1 MIEYRL
7 QILPDALRLLLEEA
21 EAFIGEEE
29 FKGQK
34 TYLIYSSDDISDILN
49 ELGIPFESKDT
60 EETGWQEKWKEYIQE
75 DYLTDDI
82 YFIFE
87 KDKTF
92 EDNRRTLYINPSRAF
107 GTGAHPTTK
116 IAARLLSKVCSGKS
130 ILDVGTGSG
139 ILAIAASMNGA
150 KHIDAFDIDPMS
162 LDNCLENI
170 KNNNCSNIDA
180 WTGDIADIKDKSYD
194 IVCANIISS
203 VLLAIKDNVNRLTTE
218 YVIYSGILESEFD
231 NIKDELCKGYQI
243 DERITINE
251 WTGVRLKKC

>member
-7 QILPDALRLLLEEA
+7 QILPDALRLLVEEA

-92 EDNRRTLYINPSRAF
+92 EDNRRTLYINPSLAF

-139 ILAIAASMNGA
+139 ILAIAASMDGA
-150 KHIDAFDIDPMS
+150 LHIDAFDIDPMS

-180 WTGDIADIKDKSYD
+180 WTGDIADIKDKTYD

-203 VLLAIKDNVNRLTTE
+203 VLLAIKDDVNRLTTE

>member
-92 EDNRRTLYINPSRAF
+92 EDNRRTLYINPSLAF

-139 ILAIAASMNGA
+139 ILAIAASMDGA
-150 KHIDAFDIDPMS
+150 LHIDAFDIDPMS

-180 WTGDIADIKDKSYD
+180 WTGDIADIKDKTYD

-203 VLLAIKDNVNRLTTE
+203 VLLAIKDDVNRLTTE

>member
-49 ELGIPFESKDT
+49 ELGIPFGSKDT

-75 DYLTDDI
+75 DYLTNDI

-92 EDNRRTLYINPSRAF
+92 EDNRRTLYINPSLAF

-251 WTGVRLKKC
+251 WTGVRFKKC

>member
-87 KDKTF
+87 KGKTF
-92 EDNRRTLYINPSRAF
+92 EDNRRTLYINPSLAF

-116 IAARLLSKVCSGKS
+116 IAARLLSKVCSGKN

-139 ILAIAASMNGA
+139 ILAIAASMNKA
-150 KHIDAFDIDPMS
+150 LHIDAFDIDPMS

-203 VLLAIKDNVNRLTTE
+203 VLLAIKDNVNRLSSE
-218 YVIYSGILESEFD
+218 YVIYSGILDREFD
-231 NIKDELCKGYQI
+231 SVKDELCKGYTI

>member
-92 EDNRRTLYINPSRAF
+92 EDNRRTLYINPSLAF
-107 GTGAHPTTK
+107 GTGTHPTTK
-116 IAARLLSKVCSGKS
+116 IAARLLSKVCSNKS

-139 ILAIAASMNGA
+139 ILAIAASMDGA
-150 KHIDAFDIDPMS
+150 LHIDAFDIDPMS

-180 WTGDIADIKDKSYD
+180 WTGDIADIKDKTYD

-203 VLLAIKDNVNRLTTE
+203 VLLAIKDDVNRLTTE

>member
-7 QILPDALRLLLEEA
+7 ETLPDALRLLLEEA

-29 FKGQK
+29 FKGKK
-34 TYLIYSSDDISDILN
+34 TYLIYSSDDISDILQ
-49 ELGIPFESKDT
+49 ELHIPFQSKDT

-87 KDKTF
+87 KGKTF
-92 EDNRRTLYINPSRAF
+92 ADNRKTLYINPSLAF

-116 IAARLLSKVCSGKS
+116 IAARLLCKVADGKT
-130 ILDVGTGSG
+130 ILDAGTGSG
-139 ILAIAASMNGA
+139 ILAISASMNNA

-162 LDNCLENI
+162 LNNCLENI
-170 KNNNCSNIDA
+170 ENNNCSNIKA
-180 WTGDIADIKDKSYD
+180 WTGNISDIKDKVYD

-203 VLLAIKDNVNRLTTE
+203 VLLSIKDDIDRLSSE
-218 YVIYSGILESEFD
+218 YIIYSGILASEYESV
-231 NIKDELCKGYQI
+231 KDELCQGYKE

>member
-7 QILPDALRLLLEEA
+7 QILPVALRLLLEEA

-92 EDNRRTLYINPSRAF
+92 EDNRRTLYINPSLAF

-116 IAARLLSKVCSGKS
+116 IAARLLSKVCSGKN

-139 ILAIAASMNGA
+139 ILAIAASMNKA
-150 KHIDAFDIDPMS
+150 LHIDAFDIDPMS

-203 VLLAIKDNVNRLTTE
+203 VLLAIKDNVNRLSSE
-218 YVIYSGILESEFD
+218 YVIYSGILDREFD
-231 NIKDELCKGYQI
+231 SVKDELCKGYII

>member
-92 EDNRRTLYINPSRAF
+92 EDNRRTLYINPSLAF

-139 ILAIAASMNGA
+139 ILAIAASMDGA
-150 KHIDAFDIDPMS
+150 LHIDAFDIDPMS

-180 WTGDIADIKDKSYD
+180 WTGDIADIKDKTYD

-203 VLLAIKDNVNRLTTE
+203 VLLAIKDDVNRLTTE

-251 WTGVRLKKC
+251 WTGVRFKKC

>member
-92 EDNRRTLYINPSRAF
+92 EDNRRTLYINPSLAF

-139 ILAIAASMNGA
+139 ILAIAASMDGA
-150 KHIDAFDIDPMS
+150 LHIDAFDIDPMS

-180 WTGDIADIKDKSYD
+180 WTGDIADIKDKTYD

-203 VLLAIKDNVNRLTTE
+203 VLLVLKDNINRLTTE

>member
-7 QILPDALRLLLEEA
+7 QILPGALRLLLEEA

-92 EDNRRTLYINPSRAF
+92 EDNRRTLYINPSLAF

-139 ILAIAASMNGA
+139 ILAIAASMDGA
-150 KHIDAFDIDPMS
+150 LHIDAFDIDPMS

-180 WTGDIADIKDKSYD
+180 WTGDIADIKDKTYD

-203 VLLAIKDNVNRLTTE
+203 VLLAIKDDVNRLTTE

>member
-49 ELGIPFESKDT
+49 EPGIPFESKDT

-92 EDNRRTLYINPSRAF
+92 EDNRRTLYINPSLAF

-139 ILAIAASMNGA
+139 ILAIAASMDGA
-150 KHIDAFDIDPMS
+150 LHIDAFDIDPMS

-180 WTGDIADIKDKSYD
+180 WTGDIADIKDKTYD

-203 VLLAIKDNVNRLTTE
+203 VLLAIKDDVNRLTTE

-251 WTGVRLKKC
+251 WTGVRFKKC

>member
-92 EDNRRTLYINPSRAF
+92 EDNRRTLYINPSLAF

-139 ILAIAASMNGA
+139 ILAIAASMDGA
-150 KHIDAFDIDPMS
+150 LHIDAFDIDPMS

-203 VLLAIKDNVNRLTTE
+203 VLLAIKDDVNRLTTE

-251 WTGVRLKKC
+251 WTGVRFKKC

>member
-92 EDNRRTLYINPSRAF
+92 EDNRRTLYINPSLAF

-139 ILAIAASMNGA
+139 ILAIAASMDDA
-150 KHIDAFDIDPMS
+150 LHIDAFDIDPMS

-180 WTGDIADIKDKSYD
+180 WTGYIADIKDKTYD
-194 IVCANIISS
+194 IVCVNIISS
-203 VLLAIKDNVNRLTTE
+203 VLLAIKDDVNRLTTE

-251 WTGVRLKKC
+251 WTGVRFKKC

>member
-34 TYLIYSSDDISDILN
+34 TYLIYSSDDISDILK

-87 KDKTF
+87 KGKTF
-92 EDNRRTLYINPSRAF
+92 EDNRQTLYINPSLAF

-116 IAARLLSKVCSGKS
+116 IAARLLSEVCSGKS
-130 ILDVGTGSG
+130 VLDVGTGSG
-139 ILAIAASMNGA
+139 ILAIAASTKGA
-150 KHIDAFDIDPMS
+150 EHIDAFDIDPMS

-170 KNNNCSNIDA
+170 KNNNCSNIDV
-180 WTGDIADIKDKSYD
+180 WTGDIADIKDKTYD

-203 VLLAIKDNVNRLTTE
+203 VLLDIKDNVNRLSSE
-218 YVIYSGILESEFD
+218 YVIYSGILDKEFD
-231 NIKDELCKGYQI
+231 SVKDDLCLGYQI
-243 DERITINE
+243 EERITINE

>member
-7 QILPDALRLLLEEA
+7 QTLPDALRLLLEEA

-49 ELGIPFESKDT
+49 QLGISFESKDT

-75 DYLTDDI
+75 DYLTSDI

-87 KDKTF
+87 KGKTF
-92 EDNRRTLYINPSRAF
+92 EDNRRTLYINPSLAF

-116 IAARLLSKVCSGKS
+116 IAARLLSKVCSGKN

-139 ILAIAASMNGA
+139 ILAIAASMNKA

-170 KNNNCSNIDA
+170 KNNDCLNIDA
-180 WTGDIADIKDKSYD
+180 WTGDIADIKNKTYD

-203 VLLAIKDNVNRLTTE
+203 VLLAVKDNVNRLSSE
-218 YVIYSGILESEFD
+218 YVIYSGILDSEFD
-231 NIKDELCKGYQI
+231 SVKDELCLGYQI
-243 DERITINE
+243 DERITIKE

>member
-92 EDNRRTLYINPSRAF
+92 EDNRRTLYINPSLAF

-150 KHIDAFDIDPMS
+150 LHIDAFDIDPMS

-170 KNNNCSNIDA
+170 KNNNCLNIDA
-180 WTGDIADIKDKSYD
+180 WTGDIADIKDKTYD

-203 VLLAIKDNVNRLTTE
+203 VLLAIKDDVNRLTTE

-251 WTGVRLKKC
+251 WTGVRFKKC

>member
-92 EDNRRTLYINPSRAF
+92 EDNRRTLYINPSLAF

-139 ILAIAASMNGA
+139 ILAIAASMDGA
-150 KHIDAFDIDPMS
+150 LHIDAFDIDPMS

-203 VLLAIKDNVNRLTTE
+203 VLLVLKDNINRLTTE

>member
-92 EDNRRTLYINPSRAF
+92 EDNRRTLYINPSLAF

-150 KHIDAFDIDPMS
+150 LHIDAFDIDPMS

-180 WTGDIADIKDKSYD
+180 WTGDIAEIKDKSYD

-203 VLLAIKDNVNRLTTE
+203 VLLAIKDNINRLTTE

>member
-92 EDNRRTLYINPSRAF
+92 EDNRRTLYINPSLAF

-139 ILAIAASMNGA
+139 ILAIAASMDGA
-150 KHIDAFDIDPMS
+150 LHIDAFDIDPMS

-170 KNNNCSNIDA
+170 KNNNCLNIDA
-180 WTGDIADIKDKSYD
+180 WTGNIAEIKDKSYD

-203 VLLAIKDNVNRLTTE
+203 VLLVLKDNINRLTTE

>member
-92 EDNRRTLYINPSRAF
+92 EDNRRTLYINPSLAF

-139 ILAIAASMNGA
+139 ILAIAASMDGA
-150 KHIDAFDIDPMS
+150 LHIDAFDIDPMS

-180 WTGDIADIKDKSYD
+180 WTGDIADIKDKTYD

-251 WTGVRLKKC
+251 WTGVRIKKC

>member
-7 QILPDALRLLLEEA
+7 QLLPDALRILLEEA

-29 FKGQK
+29 FKGQT
-34 TYLIYSSDDISDILN
+34 TYLIYSSDDISDILK
-49 ELGIPFESKDT
+49 ELNIPFESKDT

-75 DYLTDDI
+75 DFLTDDI

-87 KDKTF
+87 KGKTF
-92 EDNRRTLYINPSRAF
+92 DDKRRTLYINPSLAF

-116 IAARLLSKVCSGKS
+116 IAAQLLSKVCSGKS
-130 ILDVGTGSG
+130 VLDVGTGSG

-150 KHIDAFDIDPMS
+150 SYIDAFDIDPMS
-162 LDNCLENI
+162 LSNCLENI
-170 KNNNCSNIDA
+170 ENNGCTNIKA
-180 WTGDIADIKDKSYD
+180 WTGDIADIKDKTYD

-203 VLLAIKDNVNRLTTE
+203 VLLSIQSDVERLSSE
-218 YVIYSGILESEFD
+218 YIIYSGILDSEFD
-231 NIKDELCKGYQI
+231 SIKDKLCNGYII
-243 DERITINE
+243 DDRITINE

>member
-92 EDNRRTLYINPSRAF
+92 EDNRRTLYINPSLAF

-139 ILAIAASMNGA
+139 ILAIAASMDGA
-150 KHIDAFDIDPMS
+150 LHIDAFDIDPMS

-180 WTGDIADIKDKSYD
+180 WTGNIADIKDKSYD

-203 VLLAIKDNVNRLTTE
+203 VLLAIKDDVNRLTTE

>member
-92 EDNRRTLYINPSRAF
+92 EDNRRTLYINPSLAF

-150 KHIDAFDIDPMS
+150 LHIDAFDIDPMS

-203 VLLAIKDNVNRLTTE
+203 VLLAIKDNINRLTTE

>member
-92 EDNRRTLYINPSRAF
+92 EDNRRTLYINPSLAF

-150 KHIDAFDIDPMS
+150 KRIDAFDIDPMS

>member
-92 EDNRRTLYINPSRAF
+92 EDNRRTLYINPSLAF

-139 ILAIAASMNGA
+139 ILAIAASMDGA
-150 KHIDAFDIDPMS
+150 LHIDAFDIDPMS

-180 WTGDIADIKDKSYD
+180 WTGDIADIKDKTYD

-203 VLLAIKDNVNRLTTE
+203 VLLVLKDNINRLTTE
-218 YVIYSGILESEFD
+218 NVIYSGILESEFD

>member
-49 ELGIPFESKDT
+49 ELGIPFESKDA

-92 EDNRRTLYINPSRAF
+92 EDNRRTLYINPSLAF

-139 ILAIAASMNGA
+139 ILAIAASMDGA

-203 VLLAIKDNVNRLTTE
+203 VLLVLKDNINRLTTE

>member
-92 EDNRRTLYINPSRAF
+92 EDNRRTLYINPSLAF

-139 ILAIAASMNGA
+139 ILAIAASMDGA
-150 KHIDAFDIDPMS
+150 LHIDAFDIDPMS

-180 WTGDIADIKDKSYD
+180 WTGDIADIKDKTYD

-203 VLLAIKDNVNRLTTE
+203 VLLAIKDDVNRLTTE
-218 YVIYSGILESEFD
+218 YVIYSGILESEFN

>member
-92 EDNRRTLYINPSRAF
+92 EDNRRTLYINPSLAF

-139 ILAIAASMNGA
+139 ILAIAASMDGA
-150 KHIDAFDIDPMS
+150 LHIDAFDIDPMS

-180 WTGDIADIKDKSYD
+180 WTGDIADIKDKTYD

>member
-92 EDNRRTLYINPSRAF
+92 EDNRRTLYINPSLAF

-139 ILAIAASMNGA
+139 ILAIAASMDGA
-150 KHIDAFDIDPMS
+150 LHIDAFDIDPMS

-170 KNNNCSNIDA
+170 KNNNCLNIDA

-203 VLLAIKDNVNRLTTE
+203 VLLVLKDNINRLTTE

>member
-7 QILPDALRLLLEEA
+7 QTLPDVLRILLEEA

-29 FKGQK
+29 FKDKK

-75 DYLTDDI
+75 DYLTSDI

-87 KDKTF
+87 KGKKF
-92 EDNRRTLYINPSRAF
+92 EDNRRTLYINPSLAF
-107 GTGAHPTTK
+107 GTGTHPTTK
-116 IAARLLSKVCSGKS
+116 IAARLLSRVCSNKN

-139 ILAIAASMNGA
+139 ILAIAASMNNA
-150 KHIDAFDIDPMS
+150 LHIDAFDIDPMS

-170 KNNNCSNIDA
+170 KHNNCSNIDA
-180 WTGDIADIKDKSYD
+180 WTGDIADIKDKSYH

-203 VLLAIKDNVNRLTTE
+203 VLLAIKDNINRLASE
-218 YVIYSGILESEFD
+218 YIIYSGILDSEFD
-231 NIKDELCKGYQI
+231 SIKDELCIGYQI
-243 DERITINE
+243 DERLTINE

>member
-92 EDNRRTLYINPSRAF
+92 EDNRRTLYINPSLAF

-139 ILAIAASMNGA
+139 ILAIAASMDGA
-150 KHIDAFDIDPMS
+150 KRIDAFDIDPMS

-180 WTGDIADIKDKSYD
+180 WTGDIADIKDKTYD

-203 VLLAIKDNVNRLTTE
+203 VLLAIKDDVNRLTTE

>member
-92 EDNRRTLYINPSRAF
+92 EDNRRTLYINPSLAF

-116 IAARLLSKVCSGKS
+116 IAARLLSKLCSGKS

-139 ILAIAASMNGA
+139 ILAIAASMDGA
-150 KHIDAFDIDPMS
+150 LHIDAFDIDPMS

-203 VLLAIKDNVNRLTTE
+203 VLLVLKDNINRLTTE

>member
-7 QILPDALRLLLEEA
+7 QILPDVLRLLLEEA

-92 EDNRRTLYINPSRAF
+92 EDNRRTLYINPSLAF

-139 ILAIAASMNGA
+139 ILAIAASMDGA
-150 KHIDAFDIDPMS
+150 LHIDAFDIDPMS

-203 VLLAIKDNVNRLTTE
+203 VLLVLKDNINRLTTE

-251 WTGVRLKKC
+251 WTGVRFKKC

>member
-92 EDNRRTLYINPSRAF
+92 EDNRRTLYINPSLAF

-139 ILAIAASMNGA
+139 ILAIAASMDGA
-150 KHIDAFDIDPMS
+150 LHIDAFDIDPMS

-180 WTGDIADIKDKSYD
+180 WTGDIAEIKDKSYD

-203 VLLAIKDNVNRLTTE
+203 VLLAIKDNINRLTTE